1 MRGLRG
7 AEEKGVRELEPTIR
21 FLIRGQVQGV
31 GFRAFVRRAARAEA
45 LAGWVRNLR
54 DGTVECEARG
64 SVEALDRFR
73 VHLSQGPPGSRVV
86 GVEESAVAGQEL
98 PEFFEIR

>member
-1 MRGLRG
+1 
-7 AEEKGVRELEPTIR
+7 
-21 FLIRGQVQGV
+21 
-31 GFRAFVRRAARAEA
+31 
-45 LAGWVRNLR
+45 VRNLR

-86 GVEESAVAGQEL
+86 GVEESAVAGEEL